1 MMAGEVSAGGAVG
14 GEFRDEADG
23 VLSGFRAGTRVAG
36 YRLEEQVGAGGMAV
50 VFRAWDERL
59 DRRVALKVLAPAL
72 AADEA
77 FRRRFIREAKA
88 AAAVDDPH
96 IIPVF
101 ETGEVAGTLF
111 IAMRYV
117 PGGNARSL
125 VRRAGPIPAGRVA
138 AIICSVASALDAAH
152 GAGLVHRD
160 VKPANILVDVRPGRP
175 DHVYLSDFGISKGAL
190 SSSGPTGPGQFLG
203 TVNYAAPEQIEGQQV
218 DGRADQYSLA
228 CAAFELLS
236 GAPPFPRDD
245 VEAVI
250 WAHLSEPPPLLTS
263 RRPGLSGA
271 VDPILA
277 KALAKAPEGRYASCQ
292 EFAHALR
299 VTLNVASDE
308 IEAVISPRAG
318 DRRAT
323 IVWPASSG
331 ADRNEGGPVA
341 AASGLRRSR
350 RTRRAP
356 KAAGGQETIPS
367 RPAVLKARHART
379 TLPPHNAGSRL
390 MTVAAMLIATVSVGL
405 AVRIPVARAMAHHAP
420 SPHAFFPPRTMLPP
434 SPISWLGVD
443 VAGQPSYRP
452 VATFTRA
459 AGTSPDLAG
468 YPAVWG
474 KPFGASFA
482 RTLVR
487 HGMTPLVQID
497 PVGISLPAIAN
508 GDDDA
513 YLRAYAVSVRNFG
526 HPIVISFGQDMNA
539 PGHPWGYGHAPAR
552 TLAAAWRH
560 FVFVAAWRH
569 IVTLFRDQGTHNVIW
584 MWAISA
590 DRPGISPAASWWPG
604 AAYVTWITI
613 DGRYIRPSD
622 TFASVFGR
630 TLDQM
635 QSLALKPMLV
645 SVTSVAPAADQFDTI
660 TDIFSGVRRY
670 PVRGLIWGGQDQNSG
685 NHQNS
690 ATIDASSAATYAFRL
705 GVSSMFILP
714 L

>member
-1 MMAGEVSAGGAVG
+1 VG
-14 GEFRDEADG
+14 GEFRDEAG
-23 VLSGFRAGTRVAG
+23 RVLSAFRAGSWVAG
-36 YRLEEQVGAGGMAV
+36 YRLEEQIGAGGMAV

-59 DRRVALKVLAPAL
+59 DRRVALKILAPAL
-72 AADEA
+72 AADKE
-77 FRRRFIREAKA
+77 FRRRFISEAKA

-101 ETGEVAGTLF
+101 ETGEVAGALF

-125 VRRAGPIPAGRVA
+125 VRRAGPLAVGRA
-138 AIICSVASALDAAH
+138 ATIICSVASALDAAH
-152 GAGLVHRD
+152 GVGLVHRD
-160 VKPANILVDVRPGRP
+160 VKPANMLVDGRPGRP

-203 TVNYAAPEQIEGQQV
+203 TVSYAAPEQIGGRQV

-228 CAAFELLS
+228 CTAFELLS

-245 VEAVI
+245 LEAVI
-250 WAHLSEPPPLLTS
+250 WAHLSAPPPLLTS
-263 RRPGLSGA
+263 RRPGLSAA
-271 VDPILA
+271 VDSVLA
-277 KALAKAPEGRYASCQ
+277 KALAKAPEDRYASCQ

-299 VTLNVASDE
+299 VTLNVAPDDAQ
-308 IEAVISPRAG
+308 AVISPGAEPRQA
-318 DRRAT
+318 A
-323 IVWPASSG
+323 IVWLDSSG
-331 ADRNEGGPVA
+331 AERNEGGPVA
-341 AASGLRRSR
+341 AASGVARDRRPHQ
-350 RTRRAP
+350 AP
-356 KAAGGQETIPS
+356 EAASGQETLPS
-367 RPAVLKARHART
+367 RLATLLKARHART

-390 MTVAAMLIATVSVGL
+390 MTVASMLIAAVSVGL
-405 AVRIPVARAMAHHAP
+405 AVSFPVARATAQHSP
-420 SPHAFFPPRTMLPP
+420 SPHAFFPPRTILPP

-459 AGTSPDLAG
+459 AGASPDLAG
-468 YPAVWG
+468 YRAVWG

-482 RTLVR
+482 RTLVG
-487 HGMTPLVQID
+487 HGMTPLVQVD
-497 PVGISLPAIAN
+497 PVSVSLPAIAN

-526 HPIVISFGQDMNA
+526 HTIVISFGQDMNA
-539 PGHPWGYGHAPAR
+539 PGYSWGYGHAPAR
-552 TLAAAWRH
+552 TFAAAWRH
-560 FVFVAAWRH
+560 FVFIAAWRH
-569 IVTLFRDQGTHNVIW
+569 IVTLFPQQGVHNVIW

-590 DRPGISPAASWWPG
+590 DRPGTSPAASWWPG

-622 TFASVFGR
+622 TFADVFGR

-645 SVTSVAPAADQFDTI
+645 SVTSVVPAADQFDKI

-670 PVRGLIWGGQDQNSG
+670 PVRGLIWGAQDQSSG
-685 NHQNS
+685 NHHNS
-690 ATIDASSAATYAFRL
+690 ATIDGSSAATYAFRL